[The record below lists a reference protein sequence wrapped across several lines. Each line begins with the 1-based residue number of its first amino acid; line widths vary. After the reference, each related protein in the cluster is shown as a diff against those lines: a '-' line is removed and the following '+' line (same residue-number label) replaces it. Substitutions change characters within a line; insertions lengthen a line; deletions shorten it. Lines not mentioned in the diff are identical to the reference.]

1 MLDYYNISAL
11 LTPEERQI
19 QESVRRFLD
28 TDAVPEVSSWWERGE
43 FPIHLLPG
51 LSKLG
56 IIGANLPKNYGGASV
71 SNIAYGLIMYE
82 LERVDSGLRSF
93 VSVQSSLCMEPIM
106 TYGSEEQKRKFL
118 PQIAAGQVI

>member
-43 FPIHLLPG
+43 FPMHLLPG

-71 SNIAYGLIMYE
+71 SNIAYGLIMYY
-82 LERVDSGLRSF
+82 L
-93 VSVQSSLCMEPIM
+93 
-106 TYGSEEQKRKFL
+106 
-118 PQIAAGQVI
+118 